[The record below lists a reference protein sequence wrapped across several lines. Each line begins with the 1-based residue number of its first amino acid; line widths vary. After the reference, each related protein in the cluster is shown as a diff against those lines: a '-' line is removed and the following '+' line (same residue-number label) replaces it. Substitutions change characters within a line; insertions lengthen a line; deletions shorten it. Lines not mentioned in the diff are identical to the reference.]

1 MIKRIWLV
9 ILVLLLGGCSGD
21 EHAELK
27 QWMVENTK
35 DLRGNIPKLPEVKPY
50 EPVPYQVEAMV
61 DPFRPGKIEPESKYR
76 QTGSK
81 GGPFQPDF
89 EARELRNS
97 LLEKYPLESL
107 KMIGY
112 LYVNK
117 QAMAAIQAEDK
128 IKQVK
133 VGDYLGLD
141 FGLVTKISDTE
152 IQLRELIQD
161 SAGDWSERKSS
172 LFLQSKEGSKK

>member
-1 MIKRIWLV
+1 MNRLV
-9 ILVLLLGGCSGD
+9 PIVLVLLVSACSGND
-21 EHAELK
+21 HEELK
-27 QWMVENTK
+27 QWMAENTQ

-50 EPVPYQVEAMV
+50 EPVPYESADQM
-61 DPFRPGKIEPESKYR
+61 DPFKPAKIEPESKFK
-76 QTGSK
+76 QMAGK

-112 LYVNK
+112 MNVNK
-117 QAMAAIQAEDK
+117 KPIAVIQVEDK
-128 IKQVK
+128 VKQVK
-133 VGDYLGLD
+133 VGDYVGLD
-141 FGLVTKISDTE
+141 FGMVTQISDTE
-152 IQLRELIQD
+152 VQLRELIQD

-172 LFLQSKEGSKK
+172 LYLQSKEGSKK